1 MIQNGLCQNSENSC
15 LYINL
20 NKYVYLNHRNS
31 FYDGF
36 FVYVYVIVY
45 DVLVLIIYNNNSF
58 IINMIIKFEKCC
70 K

>member
-36 FVYVYVIVY
+36 FVCVYVIVY
-45 DVLVLIIYNNNSF
+45 DVFGINNL
-58 IINMIIKFEKCC
+58 
-70 K
+70 